1 MIRILFMELNSIGN
15 EDVYETVRA
24 MNGYSD
30 EIEIVTLPFDKNT
43 GRNDRDFILT
53 MKEKLSEV
61 SADFVMSFNYWPAI
75 SVACNEA
82 EVKYVAWVY
91 DNPAVNLFSYTLIN
105 KCNYVFLFDSQMY
118 EHFARQGIKTV
129 YYLPMAAA
137 VPRYDRI
144 EITEKDQKK
153 WGGKISF
160 VGGMYT
166 ERHNYYDRIEDKLS
180 DYSKG
185 YLRGLMDAQLQI
197 YGFNFIEQTIPEM
210 VLREMVN
217 ALGLKPNSDGVE
229 TYEYLYGNYVINRK
243 ITAIERCNIVKEV
256 GSRYGIN
263 LYTRDE
269 SFREDGVSNRGR
281 VDYYDE
287 MPYVFKTTDINLNIT
302 LRSIQRGIPL
312 RAMDIMGCGG
322 FLLTNYQEDLLRFFE
337 PGKDFVYYESTR
349 DLMEKIDYYL
359 GHEDERRQIAD
370 NGYEKVK
377 RDHTYAH
384 RLVKILDTVLGT

>member
-15 EDVYETVRA
+15 EDIYETATA
-24 MNGYSD
+24 MKGYND
-30 EIEIVTLPFDKNT
+30 EIEIVKFPFDKNT
-43 GRNDRDFILT
+43 GRSDSVFMSD
-53 MKEKLSEV
+53 MKEKISEA

-82 EVKYVAWVY
+82 GVKYVAWVY

-105 KCNYVFLFDSQMY
+105 PCNYVFLFDSQMY
-118 EHFARQGIKTV
+118 EQFASQGIKTV

-144 EITEKDQKK
+144 KISGDDLKK

-166 ERHNYYDRIEDKLS
+166 EGHNFYDRIEDKLS

-185 YLRGLMDAQLQI
+185 YLRGLMDAQMQI
-197 YGFNFIEQTIPEM
+197 FGFNFIEQTIPENVM
-210 VLREMVN
+210 KEMIDS
-217 ALGLKPNSDGVE
+217 LGLEPNPDGVE

-243 ITAIERCNIVKEV
+243 ITAIERSNIVKEV

-269 SFREDGVSNRGR
+269 LFRAEGVSNRGK

-287 MPYVFKTTDINLNIT
+287 MPYVFKTSDINLNIT

-312 RAMDIMGCGG
+312 RTMDIMGCGG

-337 PGKDFVYYESTR
+337 PGKDFVYYESNR
-349 DLMEKIDYYL
+349 DLMEKIGYYL
-359 GHEDERRQIAD
+359 EHEDERRQIAD
-370 NGYEKVK
+370 SGYEKVK
-377 RDHTYAH
+377 RNHTYAH
-384 RLVKILDTVLGT
+384 RLAEIIDTVMC